1 MFQIHTRA
9 QTEKK
14 TTWSRVDTGNFID
27 SYRFVLHNLN
37 DDGLVDTYYVVSC
50 GVFICKSPSIY
61 SGFLK
66 HL

>member
-1 MFQIHTRA
+1 M
-9 QTEKK
+9 
-14 TTWSRVDTGNFID
+14 GNFID

-37 DDGLVDTYYVVSC
+37 DDEFVDTSYVVSC
-50 GVFICKSPSIY
+50 GVFICKSSSIY